1 MHYNISELMPCATV
15 LNNCSELIPHSTV
28 PQYPPLPRANTIRYS
43 IELYALWSLNTP
55 PLLRAN
61 TRTTASNYTLYGA

>member
-1 MHYNISELMPCATV
+1 MLYGASIPSLY
-15 LNNCSELIPHSTV
+15 SELIPHSTV
-28 PQYPPLPRANTIRYS
+28 PQYPPLPRANTIRYR
-43 IELYALWSLNTP
+43 IELCALWSLNTP

>member
-1 MHYNISELMPCATV
+1 MHYSISELMPRATV

-43 IELYALWSLNTP
+43 IELCALWSLNTP
-55 PLLRAN
+55 LCCEPIHVLQHQIHALWC
-61 TRTTASNYTLYGA
+61 L